1 MTSNTDQKVALVTG
15 ATSPIGS
22 VIAKRLNDDD
32 YRLVLAVNSSSE
44 QGSELAEQ
52 LDAVV
57 IVADLSDPEGPESLV
72 ENALEKVGGID
83 ALVNNA
89 ACQKLEDWLNIDSQ
103 KWDEMLDVNLRAAQ
117 LLMSAVSKHVISEH
131 KAGVIVNISSIE
143 AYQPSASHSHYAV
156 SKAGLLMATK
166 AAASELGQ
174 YGIRVNSVSPGL
186 IDDGDLHDRWPEGVK
201 RWLNSSPLK
210 RLGTPEDVAEAV
222 AFLISEQAK
231 WITGTDLVVDG
242 GVLTQPSW

>member
-1 MTSNTDQKVALVTG
+1 
-15 ATSPIGS
+15 
-22 VIAKRLNDDD
+22 
-32 YRLVLAVNSSSE
+32 
-44 QGSELAEQ
+44 
-52 LDAVV
+52 
-57 IVADLSDPEGPESLV
+57 
-72 ENALEKVGGID
+72 
-83 ALVNNA
+83 
-89 ACQKLEDWLNIDSQ
+89 
-103 KWDEMLDVNLRAAQ
+103 
-117 LLMSAVSKHVISEH
+117 
-131 KAGVIVNISSIE
+131 
-143 AYQPSASHSHYAV
+143 
-156 SKAGLLMATK
+156 MATK

>member
-1 MTSNTDQKVALVTG
+1 MTSNTDKKVALVTG

-22 VIAKRLNDDD
+22 AIAKRLHSDD
-32 YRLVLAVNSSSE
+32 YRLVLAVNSSSK
-44 QGSELAEQ
+44 QGAELAEQ

-57 IVADLSDPEGPESLV
+57 IAADLSDPEGPESLV
-72 ENALEKVGGID
+72 GDALERAGGID

-89 ACQKLEDWLNIDSQ
+89 ACQKLEDWSTIDSD

-117 LLMSAVSKHVISEH
+117 LLMNTVSNHMVSEQ
-131 KAGVIVNISSIE
+131 KAGAIVNISSIE
-143 AYQPSASHSHYAV
+143 AYQPSASHSHYAI

-174 YGIRVNSVSPGL
+174 HGIRVNSVSPGL
-186 IDDGDLHDRWPEGVK
+186 IDDGNLHDRWPEGVE
-201 RWLNSSPLK
+201 RWLKSSPLK
-210 RLGTPEDVAEAV
+210 RLGTPEDVADAV